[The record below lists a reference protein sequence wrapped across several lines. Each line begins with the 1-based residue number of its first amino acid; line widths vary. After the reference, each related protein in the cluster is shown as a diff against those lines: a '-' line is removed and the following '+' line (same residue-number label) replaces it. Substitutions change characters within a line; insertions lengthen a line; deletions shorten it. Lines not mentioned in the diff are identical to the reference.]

1 MTLPAG
7 SLYWHALR
15 TAQANESA
23 REATQAA
30 RDALREQAAVA
41 FDAAAKRRRLEPETA
56 AILAASGDALMAAA
70 DAVERIAE
78 AQCMTTGLLVML
90 GAREG

>member
-1 MTLPAG
+1 MTLPEGA
-7 SLYWHALR
+7 LYWHALKA
-15 TAQANESA
+15 AQANETA
-23 REATQAA
+23 RDATQAA
-30 RDALREQAAVA
+30 GAALREQAAA
-41 FDAAAKRRRLEPETA
+41 NFDAATQRRRHEPETA
-56 AILAASGDALMAAA
+56 AILAASGDALMLAA